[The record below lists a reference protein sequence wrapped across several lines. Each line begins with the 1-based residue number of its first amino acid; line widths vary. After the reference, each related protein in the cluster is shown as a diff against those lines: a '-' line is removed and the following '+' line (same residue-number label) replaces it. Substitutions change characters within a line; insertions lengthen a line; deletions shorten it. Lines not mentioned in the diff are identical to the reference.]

1 MIINNNLIPSIPDL
15 PSELYVAH
23 LQEKLAI
30 FIGAGVSRLADCKSW
45 EVLAARLL
53 SICREK
59 KLINYYEEEKIK
71 NFSDNKRKITIAK
84 ELLCNN
90 GFEKDF
96 YECFNN
102 CLEFKKDISFPFFTN
117 LKKIGDIYITTNA
130 DKCFESIISDKD
142 TKKDWNYDSVKP
154 EKKHLYHIHG
164 HQDDNKSLV
173 FTASEYHKRYID
185 KYFIDFLKEVF
196 KDYTVLFIGYG
207 LAEFELLDYIMKNSP
222 LRGKEIPDHY
232 ILQAY
237 NSFERKISDCDALYY
252 KELNVNLIPFSI
264 DENGYNQLIEII
276 RNWADKIS
284 DKNEINANK
293 LQVFDNIF
301 SIKNINEEDASKIL
315 NLIDLKNND
324 DPLLYRLINKCSS
337 NPKLAIFFVNI
348 LQKKKC
354 FNSSNNPVPLSKGDN
369 LYSIRSWNILN
380 IAEICLDEALKN
392 NNQEDIQLIKTIID
406 NIISTN
412 KVDNYHT
419 AEWLLN
425 NIFKLPEKDISD
437 KYINYISKSLDSK
450 FDTMLQS
457 QALYN
462 AFIKKVLLY
471 SDNNLIFSIFDKM
484 LSLKHNDSRTYLK
497 MDLYYFNQFI
507 ISSYEILAKK
517 DSKKLIS
524 IIENC
529 LNNIPKNTYEYLV
542 VGCYYNSNNILET
555 DEMYGTQTIIN
566 LYLWLLKQRED
577 IKEYIKLKAN
587 SDNFIGNICR
597 TLLTNGFIEKDYSHT
612 NGSFEFSY
620 PDEIE
625 IKKNL
630 FTNLKIEDVIQII
643 KTKASEKLNVIQ
655 EQSILSSF
663 HFWLI
668 ENYEA
673 VLNKINAF
681 FILNIFWQDEIMIV
695 TNQLITEHKS
705 YSYEKLIPLIENT
718 IFEDSPIWE
727 KKNIKYPHSNE
738 LKFIKNV
745 SEFISN
751 FSSNI
756 RLLNDTYLSL
766 SRIASMIFNHRKYIS
781 DKKNP
786 YELGYTTRYLNSES
800 GKICEAI
807 FVLNNVYYNMN
818 KSLNLEFWSILNLE
832 ITKDKKDDLFFYTI
846 GAYLP
851 YLYEQDKKWIDV
863 KLNSLLTESF
873 FEGFFSYA
881 SLNKNLYFYLL
892 EVDFFDYVITNFA
905 NKTWITQMVKYGC
918 SSILQGFEEITD
930 DKCLLRRIIR
940 KITPAIVDTIVNY
953 LRRNSEE
960 KIPPKHIIQ
969 IWEYL
974 YISMNSLSDIN
985 PYKDVLPEL
994 LYFLDY
1000 IENIDDRIYQ
1010 YLELSCK
1017 YLTQY
1022 KMDHYIVPKFSE
1034 LYNKNENNKEYIEN
1048 LFFLITEKD
1057 IYFYDYKDCVT
1068 NLLVDISK
1076 HNISLA
1082 RKICDKYYVVS
1093 GYDKYSDL
1101 VKEFKKIEKEQKSNK
1116 MT

>member
-1 MIINNNLIPSIPDL
+1 MTINNNLIPSIPDL

-30 FIGAGVSRLADCKSW
+30 FIGAGVSRLAGCESW
-45 EVLAARLL
+45 EVLAANLL

-71 NFSDNKRKITIAK
+71 NISDNKRKITIAK
-84 ELLCNN
+84 ELLFNN
-90 GFEKDF
+90 GSEKEF
-96 YECFNN
+96 YECF
-102 CLEFKKDISFPFFTN
+102 KKSLDFNRSISFPFFTN
-117 LKKIGDIYITTNA
+117 IKKLGDIYITTNA
-130 DKCFESIISDKD
+130 DKCFESIIPDKD
-142 TKKDWNYDSVKP
+142 TKKDWNYESVKP

-164 HQDDNKSLV
+164 HQSDNKSLV
-173 FTASEYHKRYID
+173 FTASEYHRRYTD
-185 KYFIDFLKEVF
+185 EFFIQFLKEVF

-222 LRGKEIPDHY
+222 LRDKEIPDHY

-252 KELNVNLIPFSI
+252 KELNVNLIPFSK
-264 DENGYNQLIEII
+264 DENGYKQLMEII
-276 RNWADKIS
+276 SNWADRIS
-284 DKNEINANK
+284 DKNEINASK

-301 SIKNINEEDASKIL
+301 SIQNINEEDASKIIC
-315 NLIDLKNND
+315 LINLKNND
-324 DPLLYRLINKCSS
+324 DPLLYRLVKKCYS
-337 NPKLAIFFVNI
+337 NPKLASLFVRV
-348 LQKKKC
+348 LQKKDC
-354 FNSSNNPVPLSKGDN
+354 FNAINNPEPLSKGDN
-369 LYSIRSWNILN
+369 LYSIRRWNILD
-380 IAEICLDEALKN
+380 IAEICFDEALKN
-392 NNQEDIQLIKTIID
+392 DNQEDIQLIKDIIYKV
-406 NIISTN
+406 ISKN

-542 VGCYYNSNNILET
+542 AGCYYNSNNILET
-555 DEMYGTQTIIN
+555 DELYGTQTIIN

-587 SDNFIGNICR
+587 SDNFIGNICKK
-597 TLLTNGFIEKDYSHT
+597 LLTNGFIEKDYSHT

-620 PDEIE
+620 PEEIE

-705 YSYEKLIPLIENT
+705 FSYEKLIPLIENT

-756 RLLNDTYLSL
+756 RLVNDTYLSL
-766 SRIASMIFNHRKYIS
+766 SRIASMIFNHRKYLF

-786 YELGYTTRYLNSES
+786 YEIGFTTRYLNSES

-851 YLYEQDKKWIDV
+851 YLYEQDKKWIDM

-892 EVDFFDYVITNFA
+892 EVEFFDYVINNFA

-918 SSILQGFEEITD
+918 SSVLQGFEEISD
-930 DKCLLRRIIR
+930 DKCLLRRIIK

-960 KIPPKHIIQ
+960 KVPPKLIIQ
-969 IWEYL
+969 LWECL
-974 YISMNSLSDIN
+974 YISMTSLPDIN
-985 PYKDVLPEL
+985 PYKDVLQEL
-994 LYFLDY
+994 FYFLDY

-1010 YLELSCK
+1010 YLELSCR

-1034 LYNKNENNKEYIEN
+1034 LYNKNEKNKEYIEK
-1048 LFFLITEKD
+1048 LFLFITEKD

-1082 RKICDKYYVVS
+1082 RKICDKYYTVS

-1101 VKEFKKIEKEQKSNK
+1101 VKEFKKKESDNK
-1116 MT
+1116 

>member
-1 MIINNNLIPSIPDL
+1 MKINNNLIPSIPDL

-30 FIGAGVSRLADCKSW
+30 FIGAGVSRLAGCESW
-45 EVLAARLL
+45 EVLAANLL

-84 ELLCNN
+84 ELLFNN
-90 GFEKDF
+90 GSEKEF
-96 YECFNN
+96 YECFKNSLDFN
-102 CLEFKKDISFPFFTN
+102 RSISFPFFTN
-117 LKKIGDIYITTNA
+117 IKKLGDIYITTNA
-130 DKCFESIISDKD
+130 DKCFESIIPDKD
-142 TKKDWNYDSVKP
+142 TKKDWNYESVKP

-164 HQDDNKSLV
+164 HQSDNKSLV

-185 KYFIDFLKEVF
+185 ESFIKFLKEVF

-222 LRGKEIPDHY
+222 LRDKEIPDHY

-252 KELNVNLIPFSI
+252 KELNVNLIPFSK
-264 DENGYNQLIEII
+264 DENGYKQLIEII
-276 RNWADKIS
+276 SNWSDRIS
-284 DKNEINANK
+284 DKNDINANK

-301 SIKNINEEDASKIL
+301 SIQNINSEDASKIL
-315 NLIDLKNND
+315 CLIDMNNND
-324 DPLLYRLINKCSS
+324 DPLLYRLVKKCYS
-337 NPKLAIFFVNI
+337 NPKLASLFVRE
-348 LQKKKC
+348 LQK
-354 FNSSNNPVPLSKGDN
+354 NDYYNPSHNPEPVSKGDN
-369 LYSIRSWNILN
+369 LYSIRSWNILD
-380 IAEICLDEALKN
+380 IAEICFDEALKN
-392 NNQEDIQLIKTIID
+392 DNKEDIQLIKNIID
-406 NIISTN
+406 KIILTN

-419 AEWLLN
+419 AEWLIN
-425 NIFKLPEKDISD
+425 NIFKLPEKDIS
-437 KYINYISKSLDSK
+437 KQYINYISKSLDSN

-457 QALYN
+457 QALYK
-462 AFIKKVLLY
+462 AFKNKVLLY
-471 SDNNLIFSIFDKM
+471 SDIDLIFSIFEKI
-484 LSLKHNDSRTYLK
+484 LSLKQNNSRTYLK
-497 MDLYYFNQFI
+497 MDLYYFNQLI
-507 ISSYEILAKK
+507 ISSYEVLAKK
-517 DSKKLIS
+517 DSKKCIS

-529 LNNIPKNTYEYLV
+529 LNHIPENTYEYLV
-542 VGCYYNSNNILET
+542 AAFYYNSNNILET

-577 IKEYIKLKAN
+577 IQEYITLKTN
-587 SDNFIGNICR
+587 SNNFIGNICKK
-597 TLLTNGFIEKDYSHT
+597 LITNGFTEKKYSHT
-612 NGSFEFSY
+612 NGSYEFSY
-620 PDEIE
+620 SDELE

-668 ENYEA
+668 DNYEA

-681 FILNIFWQDEIMIV
+681 FMLNIFWQDEIMIV

-705 YSYEKLIPLIENT
+705 YAYEKLIPLIENT
-718 IFEDSPIWE
+718 IFEDSPIWN
-727 KKNIKYPHSNE
+727 KKDIKYPHSNE

-756 RLLNDTYLSL
+756 RLVKDTYLSL
-766 SRIASMIFNHRKYIS
+766 SRIASMIFNHRKYLF

-786 YELGYTTRYLNSES
+786 YEIGYTTRYLNSES
-800 GKICEAI
+800 GKICEAL

-818 KSLNLEFWSILNLE
+818 KSLNLEFLNILNLE

-851 YLYEQDKKWIDV
+851 YLYEQDKNWIDE
-863 KLNSLLTESF
+863 KLNNLLRESF

-892 EVDFFDYVITNFA
+892 EVGFFDYVINNFA

-918 SSILQGFEEITD
+918 SSILQGFEEITET
-930 DKCLLRRIIR
+930 KCLLRRIIN
-940 KITPAIVDTIVNY
+940 KINPAIVDTIVNF

-960 KIPPKHIIQ
+960 TVPSKLIIQ
-969 IWEYL
+969 LWEYL
-974 YISMNSLSDIN
+974 YNAINSLPDIT
-985 PYKDVLPEL
+985 PYKDVLQEL
-994 LYFLDY
+994 FYFLDY
-1000 IENIDDRIYQ
+1000 VENIDDKIYQ
-1010 YLELSCK
+1010 YLELSSN

-1022 KMDHYIVPKFSE
+1022 KMDHYIIPKFSE
-1034 LYNKNENNKEYIEN
+1034 LYKKNDTNKDYIEK
-1048 LFFLITEKD
+1048 LFLLITEKD

-1082 RKICDKYYVVS
+1082 RKICDKYYAVS

-1101 VKEFKKIEKEQKSNK
+1101 VKEFKEIEKENN
-1116 MT
+1116 T